1 MKLTS
6 LIPLLAAALG
16 MARAADSGTFTVT
29 MSPSSTVVQ
38 REGITGAGQVVMNA
52 AKRITVNYPNHPD
65 DFGGSGGTGTSHS
78 SDGGITWTQGPDDWP
93 LPKMVDLWQDRLRSG
108 EMIAFGIRWV
118 PDPKKRGE
126 ITAQDVPA
134 NAYQIAIT
142 KDQGRTWQTETA
154 RIECP
159 AQFGVIARP
168 LPHVFEDEKGALF
181 MPAYSW
187 GKHGNHALLLT
198 SADRGR
204 HWTVLSSITTAAAM
218 VKAGAPV
225 TTPWLET
232 TVSPAKNGDWLAV
245 VRTGSSAQSSLVS
258 LRSADH
264 GRSWSTPEKLPIAG
278 KLPTLQLLPNGM
290 LALLTAHSKNH
301 CRLHLSSDGTGR
313 DWGDAQILTS
323 QCGGNAGMTVIDD
336 HSLLVITPAN
346 RRIDAW
352 RVTIL
357 PRAGMNTALP
367 SPANISFSKG
377 VLSWSASTGAANYQ
391 IRPIL
396 LKPAASYTD
405 TEVHPH
411 AIIQTSEPRLNLSRQ
426 LLIGGTYQFEI
437 TTVDR
442 EGRVSPATSSA
453 QVVML
458 P

>member
-1 MKLTS
+1 M
-6 LIPLLAAALG
+6 
-16 MARAADSGTFTVT
+16 
-29 MSPSSTVVQ
+29 
-38 REGITGAGQVVMNA
+38 
-52 AKRITVNYPNHPD
+52 
-65 DFGGSGGTGTSHS
+65 
-78 SDGGITWTQGPDDWP
+78 
-93 LPKMVDLWQDRLRSG
+93 
-108 EMIAFGIRWV
+108 

-126 ITAQDVPA
+126 ITAQDVPG
-134 NAYQIAIT
+134 NAYEIAIT

-181 MPAYSW
+181 MPAYAW

-258 LRSADH
+258 LRSADR
-264 GRSWSTPEKLPIAG
+264 GRTWSSPEKLPIAG

-323 QCGGNAGMTVIDD
+323 QCGGNAV
-336 HSLLVITPAN
+336 
-346 RRIDAW
+346 
-352 RVTIL
+352 
-357 PRAGMNTALP
+357 
-367 SPANISFSKG
+367 
-377 VLSWSASTGAANYQ
+377 
-391 IRPIL
+391 
-396 LKPAASYTD
+396 
-405 TEVHPH
+405 
-411 AIIQTSEPRLNLSRQ
+411 
-426 LLIGGTYQFEI
+426 
-437 TTVDR
+437 
-442 EGRVSPATSSA
+442 
-453 QVVML
+453 
-458 P
+458 

>member
-1 MKLTS
+1 MKH
-6 LIPLLAAALG
+6 ILL
-16 MARAADSGTFTVT
+16 
-29 MSPSSTVVQ
+29 TVVACGHVWAAELLVQ
-38 REGITGAGQVVMNA
+38 PRVSVVEREGITGAGQVVVAGN
-52 AKRITVNYPNHPD
+52 RLLIFYPNHPD
-65 DFGGSGGTGTSHS
+65 DFGGSGGTSAS
-78 SDGGITWTQGPDDWP
+78 VSEDGGATWKAQPDDWP
-93 LPKMVDLWQDRLRSG
+93 MAKMVDLWADRLRNG
-108 EMIAFGIRWV
+108 DLLAFGIRWV

-258 LRSADH
+258 LRSVDH
-264 GRSWSTPEKLPIAG
+264 GRSWSSPEKLPIAG
-278 KLPTLQLLPNGM
+278 KLPTLQLLPNGV

-352 RVTIL
+352 RVTIR
-357 PRAGMNTALP
+357 PKPGMNTALP

-377 VLSWSASTGAANYQ
+377 LLSWSASTGAANYQ

-411 AIIQTSEPRLNLSRQ
+411 AIIQTAEPRLNLSRQ